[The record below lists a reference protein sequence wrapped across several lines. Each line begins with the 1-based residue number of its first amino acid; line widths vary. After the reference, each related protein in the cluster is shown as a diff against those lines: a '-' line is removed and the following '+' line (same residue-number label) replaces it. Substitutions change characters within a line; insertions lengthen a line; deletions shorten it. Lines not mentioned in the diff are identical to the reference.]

1 VQSDIIIANLIGLR
15 FRVLGSAFSLQ
26 DSELLNFE
34 PIPLESLNPER
45 GTFEPHGFNLPTW
58 DINKTPEVFNILSCF
73 IKRSTDSS
81 HRFQVDRRGFIKF
94 GFMVAVAATFEPARA
109 IAVVTHRLNSKRNLS
124 FFNTHTDEHLD
135 VCYCQDGV
143 FRSGALN
150 RIKHILRD
158 HRTGDIKAIDTRVLD
173 ILHSLSRRLDTP
185 GPFHII
191 SGYRSP
197 ATNAALHKKSAG
209 VASRS
214 FHTQGMAID
223 FRVPNYKTSTVHAA
237 AVNLRA
243 GGVGYYRKS
252 DFVHVDCG
260 PVRYW

>member
-1 VQSDIIIANLIGLR
+1 M
-15 FRVLGSAFSLQ
+15 
-26 DSELLNFE
+26 
-34 PIPLESLNPER
+34 
-45 GTFEPHGFNLPTW
+45 
-58 DINKTPEVFNILSCF
+58 SCY
-73 IKRSTDSS
+73 IKRPTDAP
-81 HRFQVDRRGFIKF
+81 HRFQVNRRGFIKF
-94 GFMVAVAATFEPARA
+94 GVLATVAATFEPACA
-109 IAVVTHRLNSKRNLS
+109 IAAVTHSLNSKKNLS
-124 FFNTHTDEHLD
+124 LFNTHTGEHLD

-143 FRSGALN
+143 YRSGALN
-150 RIKHILRD
+150 KIKHILRD

-173 ILHSLSRRLDTP
+173 ILYTLSHRLDTP

-197 ATNAALHKKSAG
+197 ATNAALHRKSNG
-209 VASRS
+209 VATHS

-223 FRVPNYKTSTVHAA
+223 FRVPGCKTNTVHTA

-243 GGVGYYRKS
+243 GGVGYYPKS